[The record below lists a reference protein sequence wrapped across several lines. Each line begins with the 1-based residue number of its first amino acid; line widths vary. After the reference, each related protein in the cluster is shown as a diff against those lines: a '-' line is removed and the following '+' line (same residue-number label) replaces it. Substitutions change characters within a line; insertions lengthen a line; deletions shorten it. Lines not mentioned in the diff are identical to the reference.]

1 MKINSKICKKVMPL
15 FLFILLL
22 IVCIAPCLVI
32 FGYYAIDINRQNNR
46 ISV

>member
-22 IVCIAPCLVI
+22 IVCIAPSTTVE
-32 FGYYAIDINRQNNR
+32 
-46 ISV
+46 